1 MVIPFFTI
9 GHSTRPIGEFID
21 LLAAWEVDL
30 IVDVRTVPRSR
41 TNPQYDRETLPGSLS
56 GRRCHRRIIADYL
69 LVGGERVFHIL
80 GSNAP
85 ARPGGPSL
93 RCGGSRATPCPAT
106 SRCVAQSLP
115 IDSRYDKNDV
125 MVECRIANC
134 GKKVQAKGLCSAHY
148 ARQRRGG
155 DPSVKRKSGP
165 KRDAA
170 RAIVLALFSDWSPR
184 TQARY
189 WKAHSQ
195 LQWVDGIQG
204 TNSLETCIK
213 ACSRPNGSI
222 NVLEFER
229 RAESIAAAFIVRSAP
244 GQAPPPG

>member
-1 MVIPFFTI
+1 M
-9 GHSTRPIGEFID
+9 
-21 LLAAWEVDL
+21 
-30 IVDVRTVPRSR
+30 PRHQR
-41 TNPQYDRETLPGSLS
+41 
-56 GRRCHRRIIADYL
+56 
-69 LVGGERVFHIL
+69 
-80 GSNAP
+80 
-85 ARPGGPSL
+85 
-93 RCGGSRATPCPAT
+93 
-106 SRCVAQSLP
+106 VAQSLP

-229 RAESIAAAFIVRSAP
+229 RAESIAGAQCPGTGAAARMITGIS
-244 GQAPPPG
+244 GDC

>member
-1 MVIPFFTI
+1 M
-9 GHSTRPIGEFID
+9 
-21 LLAAWEVDL
+21 
-30 IVDVRTVPRSR
+30 PRHQR
-41 TNPQYDRETLPGSLS
+41 
-56 GRRCHRRIIADYL
+56 
-69 LVGGERVFHIL
+69 
-80 GSNAP
+80 
-85 ARPGGPSL
+85 
-93 RCGGSRATPCPAT
+93 
-106 SRCVAQSLP
+106 VAQSLP

>member
-1 MVIPFFTI
+1 MCTLFRARGQIRNTI
-9 GHSTRPIGEFID
+9 AKRCLGHCRGGGATAGS
-21 LLAAWEVDL
+21 
-30 IVDVRTVPRSR
+30 SR
-41 TNPQYDRETLPGSLS
+41 TTCSSAASGCFIFLDRTPWSRRGLA
-56 GRRCHRRIIADYL
+56 GRLFVVAEVEPPHAPPPA
-69 LVGGERVFHIL
+69 GVF
-80 GSNAP
+80 
-85 ARPGGPSL
+85 
-93 RCGGSRATPCPAT
+93 
-106 SRCVAQSLP
+106 AQSLP

-229 RAESIAAAFIVRSAP
+229 RAESIAAAFTVRGAP